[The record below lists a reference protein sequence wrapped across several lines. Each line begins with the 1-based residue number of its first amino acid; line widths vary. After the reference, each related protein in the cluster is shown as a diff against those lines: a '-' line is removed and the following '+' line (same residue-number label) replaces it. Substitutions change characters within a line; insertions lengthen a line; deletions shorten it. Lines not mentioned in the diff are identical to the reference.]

1 MKQNL
6 EEQVEWFLAHRVNA
20 DDIRELLVFMA
31 HYGLDEFMRLGR
43 EYAPGMLKEA
53 IDNGVLEQRTK
64 DLVTATKT
72 LVIAQWLHDKGY
84 EIVLPK
90 D

>member
-1 MKQNL
+1 MSQNL
-6 EEQVEWFLAHRVNA
+6 DEQVEWFLTHRVNA
-20 DDIRELLVFMA
+20 DDIRELLVFMT

-43 EYAPGMLKEA
+43 EYTPGLLKEA
-53 IDNGVLEQRTK
+53 IDNGELEQRTK
-64 DLVTATKT
+64 EHVAATKT
-72 LVIAQWLHDKGY
+72 PVIAQWLHDKGY